1 MRHINNNLK
10 RVLLIIQM
18 NLVINAESIHKR
30 HIFFYDQVENKV
42 MINSVFIQTGYSNE
56 LFSLSGVYINTEFYV
71 NRMDKY
77 FKKIR
82 YNFEY
87 TENTDIINSLI
98 KIERMILDNID
109 RPDLTKMYKLKEQ
122 LNSSTILVFENNEST
137 KHTQS
142 TGIYRFI
149 LKISGVW
156 VSETSCGI
164 TFKFFQV
171 ND

>member
-1 MRHINNNLK
+1 
-10 RVLLIIQM
+10 M
-18 NLVINAESIHKR
+18 NLVVNADSIHKR
-30 HIFFYDQVENKV
+30 HIFFYEQVENKV

-71 NRMDKY
+71 NRTDKY

-82 YNFEY
+82 YMFEY
-87 TENTDIINSLI
+87 NENNEMINSLI

-122 LNSSTILVFENNEST
+122 LNSSSILVFENNESV
-137 KHTQS
+137 KQVNN
-142 TGIYRFI
+142 TGIRNFI

>member
-1 MRHINNNLK
+1 
-10 RVLLIIQM
+10 M
-18 NLVINAESIHKR
+18 NLVVNADSIHKR
-30 HIFFYDQVENKV
+30 HIFFYEQVENKV

-71 NRMDKY
+71 NRTDKY

-82 YNFEY
+82 YMFE
-87 TENTDIINSLI
+87 TNENNEMINSLI

-109 RPDLTKMYKLKEQ
+109 RPDLAKMYKLKEQ
-122 LNSSTILVFENNEST
+122 LNSSSILVFENNESV
-137 KHTQS
+137 KQVNI
-142 TGIYRFI
+142 TGFRNFI

>member
-1 MRHINNNLK
+1 
-10 RVLLIIQM
+10 M
-18 NLVINAESIHKR
+18 NLVINADSIHKR
-30 HIFFYDQVENKV
+30 HIFFYEQVENKV

-71 NRMDKY
+71 NRTDKY

-82 YNFEY
+82 YMFE
-87 TENTDIINSLI
+87 TNENNEMINSLI

-109 RPDLTKMYKLKEQ
+109 RPDLAKMYKLKEQ
-122 LNSSTILVFENNEST
+122 LNSSSILVFENNESV
-137 KHTQS
+137 KQVNN
-142 TGIYRFI
+142 TGIRNFI

>member
-1 MRHINNNLK
+1 
-10 RVLLIIQM
+10 M
-18 NLVINAESIHKR
+18 NLVVNADSIHKR
-30 HIFFYDQVENKV
+30 HIFFYEQVENKV

-71 NRMDKY
+71 NRTDKY

-82 YNFEY
+82 YMFESN
-87 TENTDIINSLI
+87 ENNEMINRLI

-122 LNSSTILVFENNEST
+122 LNSSSILVFENNESVKQVT
-137 KHTQS
+137 I
-142 TGIYRFI
+142 TGFRNFI

>member
-1 MRHINNNLK
+1 
-10 RVLLIIQM
+10 M
-18 NLVINAESIHKR
+18 NLVVNADSIHKR
-30 HIFFYDQVENKV
+30 HIFFYEQVENKV

-71 NRMDKY
+71 NRTDKY

-82 YNFEY
+82 YMFESN
-87 TENTDIINSLI
+87 ENNEMINSLI

-109 RPDLTKMYKLKEQ
+109 RPDLAKMYKLKEQ
-122 LNSSTILVFENNEST
+122 LNSSSILVFENNET
-137 KHTQS
+137 VKQVNT
-142 TGIYRFI
+142 TGIRNFI

>member
-1 MRHINNNLK
+1 
-10 RVLLIIQM
+10 M
-18 NLVINAESIHKR
+18 NLVINADSIHKR
-30 HIFFYDQVENKV
+30 HIFFYEQVENKV

-71 NRMDKY
+71 NRTDKY

-82 YNFEY
+82 YMFEIN
-87 TENTDIINSLI
+87 ENNEMINSLI

-109 RPDLTKMYKLKEQ
+109 RPDLAKMYKLKEQ
-122 LNSSTILVFENNEST
+122 LNSSSILVFENNESV
-137 KHTQS
+137 KQVNN
-142 TGIYRFI
+142 TGIRNFI

>member
-1 MRHINNNLK
+1 
-10 RVLLIIQM
+10 M
-18 NLVINAESIHKR
+18 NLVVNADSIHKR
-30 HIFFYDQVENKV
+30 HIFFYEQVENKV

-71 NRMDKY
+71 NRTDKY

-82 YNFEY
+82 YMFESN
-87 TENTDIINSLI
+87 ENNEMINSLI

-122 LNSSTILVFENNEST
+122 LNSSSILVFENNESV
-137 KHTQS
+137 KQVNN
-142 TGIYRFI
+142 TGIRNFI

>member
-1 MRHINNNLK
+1 
-10 RVLLIIQM
+10 M
-18 NLVINAESIHKR
+18 NLVINADSIHKR
-30 HIFFYDQVENKV
+30 HIFFYEQVENKV

-71 NRMDKY
+71 NRTDKY

-82 YNFEY
+82 YMFEY
-87 TENTDIINSLI
+87 NENNEMINSLI

-122 LNSSTILVFENNEST
+122 LNSSSILVFENNESV
-137 KHTQS
+137 KQVNN
-142 TGIYRFI
+142 TGIRNFI